1 MPITFF
7 LEKVVGFFQSAKPTH
22 ILGRTAM
29 NFEEEL
35 IYSKRYPPAEEEL
48 EKFSADP
55 TLPVITSEQR
65 ETSYRK
71 FCARMNSEPRLEPIP
86 GQEEKAREFIA
97 LAKKFSEEHEVD
109 VDISRLPHSVNV
121 SLHLYCSAFS
131 KGMTRQFAQL
141 LNMCDNLSS
150 FMPKSEPSD
159 FTLILEVHTHKFYLS
174 DIVMNEF

>member
-1 MPITFF
+1 MI
-7 LEKVVGFFQSAKPTH
+7 
-22 ILGRTAM
+22 
-29 NFEEEL
+29 FEEEL

-48 EKFSADP
+48 EKFSADL
-55 TLPVITSEQR
+55 TMPVITPEQR
-65 ETSYRK
+65 ETSYRE

-109 VDISRLPHSVNV
+109 IDIRRSPYSVEV
-121 SLHLYCSAFS
+121 CLHLYCSAFS

-141 LNMCDNLSS
+141 FNMCDNLSL
-150 FMPKSEPSD
+150 FILKSEPSD
-159 FTLILEVHTHKFYLS
+159 FSLVLEVHTHKLYLS

>member
-1 MPITFF
+1 MI
-7 LEKVVGFFQSAKPTH
+7 
-22 ILGRTAM
+22 
-29 NFEEEL
+29 FEEEL

-48 EKFSADP
+48 EKFSAD
-55 TLPVITSEQR
+55 TTMPVITPEQG
-65 ETSYRK
+65 EASYRK

-86 GQEEKAREFIA
+86 GQKEKAREFIA

-109 VDISRLPHSVNV
+109 IDISRLPHSVNV

-141 LNMCDNLSS
+141 FNMCDDLAS
-150 FMPKSEPSD
+150 FMLKSEPSD
-159 FTLILEVHTHKFYLS
+159 FTLVLEVHTHKFYRS

>member
-1 MPITFF
+1 MI
-7 LEKVVGFFQSAKPTH
+7 
-22 ILGRTAM
+22 
-29 NFEEEL
+29 FEEEL

-55 TLPVITSEQR
+55 TMPVITPEQR
-65 ETSYRK
+65 ETSYRE

-109 VDISRLPHSVNV
+109 MDISRLPHSVNV
-121 SLHLYCSAFS
+121 SLHFYCSAFS

-141 LNMCDNLSS
+141 FNMCDNLSS
-150 FMPKSEPSD
+150 FILKSEPSD
-159 FTLILEVHTHKFYLS
+159 FTLVLEVHTHKSYLS
-174 DIVMNEF
+174 DTVVNEF